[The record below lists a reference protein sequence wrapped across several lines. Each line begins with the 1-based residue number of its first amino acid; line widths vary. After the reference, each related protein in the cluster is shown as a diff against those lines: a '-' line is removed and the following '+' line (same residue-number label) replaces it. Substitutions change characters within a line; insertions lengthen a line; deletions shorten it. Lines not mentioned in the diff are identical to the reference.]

1 MKLVVLALCALGA
14 VSGTDKTQSMTNNR
28 HRRTSGTELFLS
40 IVGERPSERN
50 QIKSSILPVQL
61 PIQLG
66 GHGGVTLP
74 ILVLPVPIYTNNPGS
89 CSANHGSSATQ
100 PAQTLPNIQ
109 IEQIRQQAQIQL
121 QKVVLQ
127 SQEPTPNQQTVV
139 PQSEEPITN
148 QQTVVPQSQEPITN
162 QQTVVPQSQE
172 PITDPQTVVPQ
183 SQEPTPNPQTVVS
196 QSQEP
201 IPNPQTVV
209 PQSPEPIPNQQYE
222 NTDTQHEVVQSNSEA
237 PQSNQHQ
244 QHETIHRHQET
255 ITSNSVTPQ
264 SQHHETTNTHQE
276 AIQINELLLDTQPQ
290 KTYQPVK
297 SYASARVVIPT
308 PADVPYKESLN
319 FNLGTN
325 NRVTFKVDE
334 SQVLEPVN
342 YEQTTV
348 EEDKIPFSD
357 GSPIFET
364 SEQMIQSFLRQTP
377 VAPEEPAVIPDLD
390 LPARLPT
397 TSPSSSDGLPS
408 ITAAAPPRPDFN
420 RSLHLR
426 VDLTVPSS
434 DYTEAYDIQWH
445 SESNTAKTVVED
457 GSTVIY
463 RAPLADGRIQ
473 FLEIQRDLADGQ
485 EVRRCT
491 LSPLMQASPADT
503 AFPGLPAFDQFEFV
517 GLSQHPPING
527 AAGGMKHQ
535 LILCAAAN
543 WDVASSY
550 KRRSSRLA
558 PTKAVPLSDHSS
570 DGVPLR
576 AVNLRRL
583 IIAETAGAWH
593 KLCGM
598 AIAYAR
604 QCAHRS
610 YFVRHHHLGAAEAR
624 VERAHHNAGVARRHK
639 QRRYTTAEGR
649 SLVERWRRVV
659 KGGPG
664 EGGAAEG
671 ESLTVTHE
679 MFIIRERGQAVPL
692 RYSVVTDSSV
702 LGPNSDSYT
711 HRYNLLDGPTSA
723 VLPDTARDC
732 DVFEKYQE
740 HSLQKRDIGLASR
753 VLAKFDPIREFAG
766 PTRDIRYDSILTD
779 FKKQFKRKYLDPA
792 EEAVR
797 KNLLVQSSRFIEAG
811 NRLCSGFKMAANFMS
826 DRLDDEI
833 NQLFG
838 VQEPPEG
845 TSEPGLVPFPYSE
858 SEVKSIKLEDEFD
871 WRPLGAVSPVRF
883 QETTCSSCWAFAVAG
898 STEGALFKKTDKLVP
913 LSPQCLV
920 DCGKP
925 FGTNGCNGT
934 WPSFAY
940 DYVKA
945 RGLPAWEEYTNYQAK
960 VLQCKDQTVPPVTHI
975 SGHVNVTAFSE
986 NALKVAIK
994 NHAPSVVIVDAKAQS
1009 FIYYKSGVLKDKRCG
1024 ENKPRLNHAVL
1035 AVGWGTKDR
1044 PHFIIKNSW
1053 SDKWGEGGY
1062 IRIAPDSCAVL
1073 ERPSYSLVEEPNI
1086 DRAELRAAAASLK
1099 A

>member
-1 MKLVVLALCALGA
+1 MKFAGVLALCALGA
-14 VSGTDKTQSMTNNR
+14 VSGTDKTESTTNNR
-28 HRRTSGTELFLS
+28 HRRASGPSGTELFLS
-40 IVGERPSERN
+40 IVGERPSENN
-50 QIKSSILPVQL
+50 QIKSSLLPVQL

-74 ILVLPVPIYTNNPGS
+74 ILVLPVPIYTNNPDS
-89 CSANHGSSATQ
+89 CSANHASTAAQ
-100 PAQTLPNIQ
+100 PAQALPNIP
-109 IEQIRQQAQIQL
+109 IVQIRQQFSQAQTQP
-121 QKVVLQ
+121 QTVPE
-127 SQEPTPNQQTVV
+127 SQETIPNQQT
-139 PQSEEPITN
+139 
-148 QQTVVPQSQEPITN
+148 
-162 QQTVVPQSQE
+162 
-172 PITDPQTVVPQ
+172 
-183 SQEPTPNPQTVVS
+183 
-196 QSQEP
+196 
-201 IPNPQTVV
+201 
-209 PQSPEPIPNQQYE
+209 E
-222 NTDTQHEVVQSNSEA
+222 NTNTHHEAVQSNPA
-237 PQSNQHQ
+237 ATQLHQSQ
-244 QHETIHRHQET
+244 QHET
-255 ITSNSVTPQ
+255 
-264 SQHHETTNTHQE
+264 TNAHQE
-276 AIQINELLLDTQPQ
+276 AIQINELLQDVEPQ
-290 KTYQPVK
+290 SPSYQPVK
-297 SYASARVVIPT
+297 TYASAKVVIPT
-308 PADVPYKESLN
+308 PGNVPHKESLN
-319 FNLGTN
+319 FNLGSN
-325 NRVTFKVDE
+325 DRVTFKVDE
-334 SQVLEPVN
+334 SQVQEPVN

-348 EEDKIPFSD
+348 EEEEVPFSD

-390 LPARLPT
+390 LPARLPVT
-397 TSPSSSDGLPS
+397 SSSSSYGAPS
-408 ITAAAPPRPDFN
+408 ITAASPPRPDFN

-445 SESNTAKTVVED
+445 SESNTAKTVIED

-473 FLEIQRDLADGQ
+473 FLEIQRELTDGQ

-491 LSPLMQASPADT
+491 LSPLMQASPADN
-503 AFPGLPAFDQFEFV
+503 AFPGLPEFDQFEFV
-517 GLSQHPPING
+517 G
-527 AAGGMKHQ
+527 
-535 LILCAAAN
+535 
-543 WDVASSY
+543 
-550 KRRSSRLA
+550 
-558 PTKAVPLSDHSS
+558 
-570 DGVPLR
+570 
-576 AVNLRRL
+576 
-583 IIAETAGAWH
+583 
-593 KLCGM
+593 
-598 AIAYAR
+598 
-604 QCAHRS
+604 
-610 YFVRHHHLGAAEAR
+610 
-624 VERAHHNAGVARRHK
+624 
-639 QRRYTTAEGR
+639 YTTAEGR

-659 KGGPG
+659 TGGPG

-671 ESLTVTHE
+671 ESLTITHE

-702 LGPNSDSYT
+702 LGAKSDSYT
-711 HRYNLLDGPTSA
+711 HRYNLLDAPTSA
-723 VLPDTARDC
+723 VLPDTSREC
-732 DVFEKYQE
+732 DAFEEYPVQLE
-740 HSLQKRDIGLASR
+740 QHSLQKRAIGLVSR

-766 PTRDIRYDSILTD
+766 PTRDVRYDSILTN
-779 FKKQFKRKYLDPA
+779 FKNQFKRKYLDPA

-797 KNLLVQSSRFIEAG
+797 KNLLVKSSRFIEAG
-811 NRLCSGFKMAANFMS
+811 NRLASGFKMAANFLA

-838 VQEPPEG
+838 VQEPPVG
-845 TSEPGLVPFPYSE
+845 ASEPGLVPFPYTE
-858 SEVKSIKLEDEFD
+858 NEVKNIKLDDEFD

-883 QETTCSSCWAFAVAG
+883 QDTTCSSCWAFAVAG
-898 STEGALFKKTDKLVP
+898 STEGALFKKTNKLVP

-940 DYVKA
+940 DYVQA
-945 RGLPAWEEYTNYQAK
+945 RGLPAWDEYTNYQAK
-960 VLQCKDQTVPPVTHI
+960 VLQCKDKTVPPVTHI

-986 NALKVAIK
+986 EALKVAIK

-1035 AVGWGTKDR
+1035 AVGWGSKDGS
-1044 PHFIIKNSW
+1044 HFIIKNTW

-1062 IRIAPDSCAVL
+1062 IRIAPDSCAIL

>member
-1 MKLVVLALCALGA
+1 MKFAGVLALCALGA
-14 VSGTDKTQSMTNNR
+14 VSGTDKTESTTNNR
-28 HRRTSGTELFLS
+28 HRRASGPSGTELFLS
-40 IVGERPSERN
+40 IVGERPSENN
-50 QIKSSILPVQL
+50 QIKSSLLPVQL

-74 ILVLPVPIYTNNPGS
+74 ILVLPVPIYTNNPDS
-89 CSANHGSSATQ
+89 CSANHASTAAQ
-100 PAQTLPNIQ
+100 PAQALPNIP
-109 IEQIRQQAQIQL
+109 IVQIRQQFSQAQTQP
-121 QKVVLQ
+121 QTVPE
-127 SQEPTPNQQTVV
+127 SQETIPNQQT
-139 PQSEEPITN
+139 
-148 QQTVVPQSQEPITN
+148 
-162 QQTVVPQSQE
+162 
-172 PITDPQTVVPQ
+172 
-183 SQEPTPNPQTVVS
+183 
-196 QSQEP
+196 
-201 IPNPQTVV
+201 
-209 PQSPEPIPNQQYE
+209 E
-222 NTDTQHEVVQSNSEA
+222 NTNTHHEAVQSNPA
-237 PQSNQHQ
+237 ATQLHQSQ
-244 QHETIHRHQET
+244 QHET
-255 ITSNSVTPQ
+255 
-264 SQHHETTNTHQE
+264 TNAHQE
-276 AIQINELLLDTQPQ
+276 AIQINELLQDVEPQ
-290 KTYQPVK
+290 SPSYQPVK
-297 SYASARVVIPT
+297 TYASAKVVIPT
-308 PADVPYKESLN
+308 PGNVPHKESLN
-319 FNLGTN
+319 FNLGSN
-325 NRVTFKVDE
+325 DRVTFKVDE
-334 SQVLEPVN
+334 SQVQEPVN

-348 EEDKIPFSD
+348 EEEEVPFSD

-390 LPARLPT
+390 LPARLPVT
-397 TSPSSSDGLPS
+397 SSSSSYGAPS
-408 ITAAAPPRPDFN
+408 ITAASPPRPDFN

-445 SESNTAKTVVED
+445 SESNTAKTVIED

-473 FLEIQRDLADGQ
+473 FLEVLRHGFIIIILELHDLVIIITDLDYYFLMARITIEEKRFKSISQAIREFIDVWPYEANCNRQSHSPIKFFQIQRELTDGQ

-491 LSPLMQASPADT
+491 LSPLMQASPADN
-503 AFPGLPAFDQFEFV
+503 AFPGLPEFDQFEFV
-517 GLSQHPPING
+517 G
-527 AAGGMKHQ
+527 
-535 LILCAAAN
+535 
-543 WDVASSY
+543 
-550 KRRSSRLA
+550 
-558 PTKAVPLSDHSS
+558 
-570 DGVPLR
+570 
-576 AVNLRRL
+576 
-583 IIAETAGAWH
+583 
-593 KLCGM
+593 
-598 AIAYAR
+598 
-604 QCAHRS
+604 
-610 YFVRHHHLGAAEAR
+610 
-624 VERAHHNAGVARRHK
+624 
-639 QRRYTTAEGR
+639 YTTAEGR

-659 KGGPG
+659 TGGPG

-671 ESLTVTHE
+671 ESLTITHE

-702 LGPNSDSYT
+702 LGAKSDSYT
-711 HRYNLLDGPTSA
+711 HRYNLLDAPTSA
-723 VLPDTARDC
+723 VLPDTSREC
-732 DVFEKYQE
+732 DAFEEYPVQLE
-740 HSLQKRDIGLASR
+740 QHSLQKRAIGLVSR

-766 PTRDIRYDSILTD
+766 PTRDVRYDSILTN
-779 FKKQFKRKYLDPA
+779 FKNQFKRKYLDPA

-797 KNLLVQSSRFIEAG
+797 KNLLVKSSRFIEAG
-811 NRLCSGFKMAANFMS
+811 NRLASGFKMAANFLA

-838 VQEPPEG
+838 VQEPPVG
-845 TSEPGLVPFPYSE
+845 ASEPGLVPFPYTE
-858 SEVKSIKLEDEFD
+858 NEVKNIKLDDEFD

-883 QETTCSSCWAFAVAG
+883 QDTTCSSCWAFAVAG
-898 STEGALFKKTDKLVP
+898 STEGALFKKTNKLVP

-940 DYVKA
+940 DYVQA
-945 RGLPAWEEYTNYQAK
+945 RGLPAWDEYTNYQAK
-960 VLQCKDQTVPPVTHI
+960 VLQCKDKTVPPVTHI

-986 NALKVAIK
+986 EALKVAIK

-1035 AVGWGTKDR
+1035 AVGWGSKDGS
-1044 PHFIIKNSW
+1044 HFIIKNTW

-1062 IRIAPDSCAVL
+1062 IRIAPDSCAIL

>member
-1 MKLVVLALCALGA
+1 MK
-14 VSGTDKTQSMTNNR
+14 T
-28 HRRTSGTELFLS
+28 
-40 IVGERPSERN
+40 
-50 QIKSSILPVQL
+50 
-61 PIQLG
+61 
-66 GHGGVTLP
+66 
-74 ILVLPVPIYTNNPGS
+74 
-89 CSANHGSSATQ
+89 
-100 PAQTLPNIQ
+100 
-109 IEQIRQQAQIQL
+109 
-121 QKVVLQ
+121 
-127 SQEPTPNQQTVV
+127 PTPIMK
-139 PQSEEPITN
+139 PS
-148 QQTVVPQSQEPITN
+148 
-162 QQTVVPQSQE
+162 
-172 PITDPQTVVPQ
+172 
-183 SQEPTPNPQTVVS
+183 
-196 QSQEP
+196 
-201 IPNPQTVV
+201 
-209 PQSPEPIPNQQYE
+209 
-222 NTDTQHEVVQSNSEA
+222 
-237 PQSNQHQ
+237 
-244 QHETIHRHQET
+244 
-255 ITSNSVTPQ
+255 
-264 SQHHETTNTHQE
+264 TH
-276 AIQINELLLDTQPQ
+276 IKKPLR

-297 SYASARVVIPT
+297 SYASAKVVIPT

-334 SQVLEPVN
+334 SQVQEPVN

-390 LPARLPT
+390 LPARLPV
-397 TSPSSSDGLPS
+397 TSPSSSYGVP
-408 ITAAAPPRPDFN
+408 ITAAAPPLPDFN

-473 FLEIQRDLADGQ
+473 FLEEEWLYNSYLQIQRELTDGQ
-485 EVRRCT
+485 EVHRCT
-491 LSPLMQASPADT
+491 LSPLMQASPEDN

-517 GLSQHPPING
+517 G
-527 AAGGMKHQ
+527 
-535 LILCAAAN
+535 
-543 WDVASSY
+543 
-550 KRRSSRLA
+550 
-558 PTKAVPLSDHSS
+558 
-570 DGVPLR
+570 
-576 AVNLRRL
+576 
-583 IIAETAGAWH
+583 
-593 KLCGM
+593 
-598 AIAYAR
+598 
-604 QCAHRS
+604 
-610 YFVRHHHLGAAEAR
+610 
-624 VERAHHNAGVARRHK
+624 
-639 QRRYTTAEGR
+639 YTTAEGR

-723 VLPDTARDC
+723 VLPDMSQDC
-732 DVFEKYQE
+732 DVFEKHPEE

-779 FKKQFKRKYLDPA
+779 FKNQFKRKYLDPA

-811 NRLCSGFKMAANFMS
+811 NRLCSGFKMAANFMA

-838 VQEPPEG
+838 VEEPPEG

-871 WRPLGAVSPVRF
+871 WRPLGAVSPVRCLCWLSVNKSKVNGDISTV

-898 STEGALFKKTDKLVP
+898 STEGALFKKTNKLVP

-1044 PHFIIKNSW
+1044 PHFIIKNTW